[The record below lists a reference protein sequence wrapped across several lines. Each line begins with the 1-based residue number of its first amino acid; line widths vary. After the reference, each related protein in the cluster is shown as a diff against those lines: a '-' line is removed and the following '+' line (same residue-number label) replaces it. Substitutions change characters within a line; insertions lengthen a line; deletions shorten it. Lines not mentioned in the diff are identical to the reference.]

1 MVCQGHPNWFH
12 FIINLGHQVINVLG
26 HQVINILGQTQIMSQ
41 LRLFHQHS
49 ASTIIMRGG
58 VAPHSVLA
66 SSAPLSRPKYTAVIK
81 CLVSECHQTSRLRR
95 SSIYSRNLFS
105 SSLGLNVISEIRFI
119 AFVIFIR

>member
-1 MVCQGHPNWFH
+1 MVCQGHPNLVSFH
-12 FIINLGHQVINVLG
+12 HKSRSSSHQR
-26 HQVINILGQTQIMSQ
+26 S
-41 LRLFHQHS
+41 RSSSHQHS
-49 ASTIIMRGG
+49 RANPNYESVTSLSSALRLDYHHEGG
-58 VAPHSVLA
+58 GAPHSVLA